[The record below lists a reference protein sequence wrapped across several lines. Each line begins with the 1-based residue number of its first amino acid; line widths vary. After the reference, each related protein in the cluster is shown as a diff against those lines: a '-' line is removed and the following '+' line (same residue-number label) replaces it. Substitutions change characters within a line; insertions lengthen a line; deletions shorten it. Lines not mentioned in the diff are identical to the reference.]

1 MSEVALRAPADDDW
15 QAILALAE
23 TSLTEFPSAP
33 SQLEWLNN
41 RKSFALSDGHQQ
53 HFVAV
58 ADDQI
63 VGYACIEHRN
73 NITNGRKPVDGVYR
87 LFVVVAPSARTTL
100 GSRLLETFAFL
111 FSGNTRASR
120 SATLRRIFFRRP
132 VTDRRPIRLAFPDLE
147 TGLPASGARSGGEC
161 RRQPQFVKR
170 GHLP

>member
-100 GSRLLETFAFL
+100 GTRLLA
-111 FSGNTRASR
+111 R
-120 SATLRRIFFRRP
+120 LRECLIKL
-132 VTDRRPIRLAFPDLE
+132 D
-147 TGLPASGARSGGEC
+147 ARKAWVIEYKADARFISYLQEKG
-161 RRQPQFVKR
+161 FVKMASFELE
-170 GHLP
+170 GTPVVELSIDAPFQSLAPQT